1 MRLTLVDLGLSASE
15 SPAVAESS
23 SEPALLSPLTA
34 AALLFFCFE
43 VDSAAAF
50 DAPPPRRCL
59 PAEGVFSSSVSEGA
73 LAAAAAA
80 LDPRL
85 VGVSLSLESV
95 SLTNDLCLPPP
106 TFLELFVFNN
116 SSLSSVSLMTAAF
129 LGLFACLPPLGVAL
143 GLTTSSLSVSLMTV
157 PLEDVLVTDLALAAV
172 DAAPFGVSLGVA
184 FLAALGVALG
194 LATSSLSV
202 SLMTVPLEEVLVT
215 DLALEAA
222 PFGVS
227 FGVAFLAAV
236 ALPRGD
242 LLGVCSCD

>member
-1 MRLTLVDLGLSASE
+1 M
-15 SPAVAESS
+15 AESS

-50 DAPPPRRCL
+50 DAPPPPPRCL

-73 LAAAAAA
+73 LAAAAAAAA

-95 SLTNDLCLPPP
+95 SLTNDRLAPPP
-106 TFLELFVFNN
+106 ALELFVFNN
-116 SSLSSVSLMTAAF
+116 SWLSSVSLMTAAF
-129 LGLFACLPPLGVAL
+129 LGLVACLPPLGVAL
-143 GLTTSSLSVSLMTV
+143 GLITSSLSVSLMVV
-157 PLEDVLVTDLALAAV
+157 PLEDVLVTDLALEAV
-172 DAAPFGVSLGVA
+172 EEEAPFGVFLGVV
-184 FLAALGVALG
+184 FLAADSLAPLGVALG

-202 SLMTVPLEEVLVT
+202 SLMAVPLEDVLVT
-215 DLALEAA
+215 DLALEAVEEEA

-227 FGVAFLAAV
+227 LGVAFLAAV
-236 ALPRGD
+236 APPRGD